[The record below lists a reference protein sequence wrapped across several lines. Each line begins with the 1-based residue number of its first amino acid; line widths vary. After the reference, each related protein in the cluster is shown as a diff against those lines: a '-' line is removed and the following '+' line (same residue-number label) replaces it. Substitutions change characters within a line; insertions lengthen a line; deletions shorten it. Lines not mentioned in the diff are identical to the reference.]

1 MPLWNRSS
9 SLAKSSGIIGRTG
22 GNIGEVFKKQSIPAQ
37 TTTTQTGWLDKTR
50 NWIGDHAKGLG
61 RIAGGLTTA
70 GASILDYTRFDSIP
84 VASAITRV
92 GKSVLSGLTANN
104 ENSRFGAFVSGLN
117 S

>member
-37 TTTTQTGWLDKTR
+37 TTTQTGWLDKTR

-61 RIAGGLTTA
+61 KVAGGIASA
-70 GASILDYTRFDSIP
+70 GASILDYTRFGGIP
-84 VASAITRV
+84 VASALTHV
-92 GKSVLSGLTANN
+92 GKSVLAGLTANR
-104 ENSRFGAFVSGLN
+104 EDSRFGAFASGLN